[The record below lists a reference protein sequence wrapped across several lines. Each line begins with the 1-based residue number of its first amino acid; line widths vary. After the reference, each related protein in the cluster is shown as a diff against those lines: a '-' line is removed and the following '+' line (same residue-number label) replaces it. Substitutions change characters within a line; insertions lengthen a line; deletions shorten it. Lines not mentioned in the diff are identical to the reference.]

1 MRGPTW
7 DWAVPAECVPAKRLC
22 LGEEV
27 DGDDEAVEAED
38 LCEDEDE
45 DHADE
50 EARLLRRPPHAGVA
64 HDADGVA
71 GRQSGQTYC
80 QTRTQ
85 MQEAPA
91 KTKKLSYYQQITINV
106 FCTLSEASSNIS
118 NCPISFKFF
127 KNQEQNIFPNEMV
140 IWSST
145 YLRS

>member
-1 MRGPTW
+1 MSRRASCLSPLRLGTVRL
-7 DWAVPAECVPAKRLC
+7 VPLECPRALGLQVPRLPGNLC

-71 GRQSGQTYC
+71 GRQARQAH
-80 QTRTQ
+80 R
-85 MQEAPA
+85 EARAEMHETPA
-91 KTKKLSYYQQITINV
+91 NEKGIVINV
-106 FCTLSEASSNIS
+106 GEFECPTLCFA
-118 NCPISFKFF
+118 KG
-127 KNQEQNIFPNEMV
+127 
-140 IWSST
+140 
-145 YLRS
+145 

>member
-1 MRGPTW
+1 MRRGVRIVAILPLSTPCGTVRGPTW
-7 DWAVPAECVPAKRLC
+7 DCAVPAECVPAKRLC

-71 GRQSGQTYC
+71 GRQSRQAH
-80 QTRTQ
+80 R
-85 MQEAPA
+85 EARAEMHETPA
-91 KTKKLSYYQQITINV
+91 
-106 FCTLSEASSNIS
+106 
-118 NCPISFKFF
+118 
-127 KNQEQNIFPNEMV
+127 NEKAM
-140 IWSST
+140 
-145 YLRS
+145 

>member
-1 MRGPTW
+1 MRRGLCLVARSCLSPLRLGTVRL
-7 DWAVPAECVPAKRLC
+7 VPLECPRSLGLQVPGLPGNLC

-71 GRQSGQTYC
+71 GRQSRQAHSQTG
-80 QTRTQ
+80 TQ
-85 MQEAPA
+85 VKEAPA
-91 KTKKLSYYQQITINV
+91 TERKLIKTRYIKLTFLV
-106 FCTLSEASSNIS
+106 L
-118 NCPISFKFF
+118 
-127 KNQEQNIFPNEMV
+127 
-140 IWSST
+140 
-145 YLRS
+145 